1 MKTRGGYRRKELIE
15 YNYLLMLMNLWPG
28 NWENQLE
35 RTKIRVYKDNGR
47 ATGTGKGRIRKVW
60 WFSRNKRWKS
70 IVSII

>member
-1 MKTRGGYRRKELIE
+1 
-15 YNYLLMLMNLWPG
+15 MLMNLWPG